1 MSLAGIYRQLKPDL
15 NRIEKRLEVVVSS
28 EQPTLKKASN
38 QLLKAGGKRIRPVF
52 VLLASQFGEANPDI
66 ITKVGVTLE
75 LIHMA
80 SLVHDDV
87 IDDADLR
94 RGRKT
99 VKAEW
104 DNRIAMYTGD
114 FMFAKAQEELADLP
128 IRDAHEV
135 LSNAIYDMTLGE
147 IVQIRDQ
154 YNWHQNLRSYLLRIK
169 RKTALLMAVSC
180 YLGAKAS
187 HAEEEICRH
196 LYYFGYFT
204 GMSFQITDDILD
216 FVGTEKQ
223 LGKPAASDI
232 RQGNLT
238 LPTLMA
244 FEDEEIK
251 TDLLKYLSRSEELTD
266 QEWAY
271 VVTTIRQS
279 GGIERAEHLSD
290 RYLEKGYQVI
300 RQLPTHIKATN
311 FLKEIADYIGTRKY

>member
-1 MSLAGIYRQLKPDL
+1 MSLAGIYRQFKPDL
-15 NRIEKRLEVVVSS
+15 NRIEKRLEVIVSAD
-28 EQPTLKKASN
+28 QPILKKAGN

-52 VLLASQFGEANPDI
+52 VLLASQFGQAVPDV
-66 ITKVGVTLE
+66 ITKVAVSLE

-94 RGRKT
+94 RGKKT

-114 FMFAKAQEELADLP
+114 FMFARAQEEMASLEITA
-128 IRDAHEV
+128 AHQV
-135 LSNAIYDMTLGE
+135 LSGAIYDMTLGE

-180 YLGAKAS
+180 YLGAKA
-187 HAEEEICRH
+187 AEADESTCRH

-204 GMSFQITDDILD
+204 GMAFQITDDILD

-238 LPTLMA
+238 LPTIMA
-244 FEDEEIK
+244 FEDPEMK
-251 TDLLKYLSRSEELTD
+251 QKLLDYLSRSDTLEMA
-266 QEWAY
+266 EWNT
-271 VVTTIRQS
+271 VVQLIRDS
-279 GGIERAEHLSD
+279 GGIEKAQALSD
-290 RYLEKGYQVI
+290 CYLKKAYHVIEK
-300 RQLPTHIKATN
+300 LPQDRKAAAH
-311 FLKEIADYIGTRKY
+311 LKDIADYIGTRKY